1 MNAVCAQVHMRSTQ
15 SAQRVGWMPCEET
28 DTWSRRDS
36 AALGVAVAWQGLVNI
51 PREPQVQL
59 SLRASMPGVGAVG
72 LCPGVPLGSLL
83 RSLQKLRELLSGQSW
98 RERGS

>member
-1 MNAVCAQVHMRSTQ
+1 MRSTQ

-51 PREPQVQL
+51 PREPQVKVSKSIRTADVGDCAVQGGV
-59 SLRASMPGVGAVG
+59 LRTFPHRQAQTSSPAGLMPAA
-72 LCPGVPLGSLL
+72 PESF
-83 RSLQKLRELLSGQSW
+83 
-98 RERGS
+98 